1 MISPEQRKQK
11 PCALPVQCIP
21 CTSLKEREIRQLASE
36 LAATLFLH
44 RYVKGICG
52 FTRETLI
59 AVTTNIES
67 RECRRWDSF
76 NAGLAPEHPRA
87 STSDDCECF
96 FSVMRDNIG
105 KHFTLKE
112 VKFNFRKVCL
122 EFGKRI
128 DPNLP
133 YFYHTSSHHRFSEG
147 SLPDFDQPRTSKRK
161 SRFSRVPQREQP
173 AAFVPGRATLPGE
186 DPSLSGANFITNTL
200 TYHHHHLLH
209 QCMCGNTL
217 MHSIRDTL
225 LYH

>member
-1 MISPEQRKQK
+1 MFGIVWKVEELKQLYAECRSLRTELNVIMDMVHDPETEFEQSNVPRWLRNLRGRLSASVKATYKYRWTPATHVFVFMISPEQRKQK

-44 RYVKGICG
+44 RDVKRICG
-52 FTRETLI
+52 LTRETLI

-112 VKFNFRKVCL
+112 VKFKFRKVCL
-122 EFGKRI
+122 EFRKRI

-133 YFYHTSSHHRFSEG
+133 YFLPP
-147 SLPDFDQPRTSKRK
+147 SLLRGVA
-161 SRFSRVPQREQP
+161 SRFWP
-173 AAFVPGRATLPGE
+173 A
-186 DPSLSGANFITNTL
+186 
-200 TYHHHHLLH
+200 
-209 QCMCGNTL
+209 
-217 MHSIRDTL
+217 
-225 LYH
+225 

>member
-1 MISPEQRKQK
+1 MWSCTLVLGYTQHLDDILSTNLSCGFTSYFQRD
-11 PCALPVQCIP
+11 
-21 CTSLKEREIRQLASE
+21 
-36 LAATLFLH
+36 
-44 RYVKGICG
+44 VKRICG

-67 RECRRWDSF
+67 REWRRRDNF
-76 NAGLAPEHPRA
+76 DAGLPPEHPRA

-105 KHFTLKE
+105 KNFTLKE

-122 EFGKRI
+122 EFWKRI

-147 SLPDFDQPRTSKRK
+147 ILPDFDQPRTSKRK

-173 AAFVPGRATLPGE
+173 AAFVPGRATLPVRG
-186 DPSLSGANFITNTL
+186 SLSIRPQFHNKPLDLPPPPTAP
-200 TYHHHHLLH
+200 LH
-209 QCMCGNTL
+209 VWE
-217 MHSIRDTL
+217 HS
-225 LYH
+225 YAQHS